1 MPKVS
6 RTAELELL
14 VTVCV
19 EMGVAGV
26 EFPKNYFLHLFWPC
40 LFVEKAQQQESL
52 LQKSRW
58 FIFNDA
64 RVTRNRRHSGNSRIQ
79 LML

>member
-26 EFPKNYFLHLFWPC
+26 EFPKNYFLHLF
-40 LFVEKAQQQESL
+40 
-52 LQKSRW
+52 
-58 FIFNDA
+58 
-64 RVTRNRRHSGNSRIQ
+64 
-79 LML
+79 

>member
-19 EMGVAGV
+19 EMGVVGV
-26 EFPKNYFLHLFWPC
+26 EFPKNYFLHLF
-40 LFVEKAQQQESL
+40 
-52 LQKSRW
+52 
-58 FIFNDA
+58 
-64 RVTRNRRHSGNSRIQ
+64 
-79 LML
+79 